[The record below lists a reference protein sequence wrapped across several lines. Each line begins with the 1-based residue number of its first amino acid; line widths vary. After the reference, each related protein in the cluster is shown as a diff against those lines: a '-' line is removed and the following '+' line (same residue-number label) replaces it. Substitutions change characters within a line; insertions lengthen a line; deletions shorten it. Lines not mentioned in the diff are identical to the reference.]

1 MKRGL
6 VIKTTGSNYDVR
18 TDDNQ
23 VFQCRI
29 RGNFRLRGI
38 RTTNPIAVGDY
49 VQFIPPTDT
58 AYGVITEIEE
68 RKNYLIR
75 RSTNLSKRSHIIA
88 ANIDQ
93 AFLIATLILP
103 RTSTGFMDRFLLTT
117 RAYNIPTKIIF
128 NKIDLYNETL
138 QEYGNE
144 TMKIYRDIGYEC
156 IETSAIRGDNVD
168 MLRAIMKDKL
178 TLMSG
183 HSGVGKSELINSI
196 DKSLDLRVGRISD
209 RHLKGKHT
217 TTFAELFPLEFG
229 GDIIDTPGIKEF
241 GMIDFKKE
249 EVGLYYP
256 EMKERL
262 KECRFYNCTHEH
274 EPGCAIKEA
283 VENGEISL
291 ERYINYLNI
300 INGEE
305 FEIEE
310 WEDK

>member
-168 MLRAIMKDKL
+168 MLRDIMKDKL

-291 ERYINYLNI
+291 ERYIN
-300 INGEE
+300 
-305 FEIEE
+305 
-310 WEDK
+310 

>member
-168 MLRAIMKDKL
+168 MLRDIMKDKL